1 MGGAAALTDTSAT
14 LPTVTR
20 MVVGFGPNSQYANGH
35 IRRIAYY
42 PRRLSNTLL
51 QQLTT

>member
-1 MGGAAALTDTSAT
+1 VAVDTIASLPSAATEMT
-14 LPTVTR
+14 LGQSVIGNR
-20 MVVGFGPNSQYANGH
+20 ANGH

-51 QQLTT
+51 QEITT

>member
-1 MGGAAALTDTSAT
+1 MPSVAQLNLGILIPENTTQR
-14 LPTVTR
+14 L
-20 MVVGFGPNSQYANGH
+20 NGH